1 MCCNMVISQVYHIIF
16 KSYHYIILWAQPQR
30 SDRHAS
36 TPLHTCQCTE
46 EAANERER
54 ERQRG
59 REAERQRG
67 REAERRR
74 GGEAER
80 WRRAPQMCDARALSP
95 RAGARAPRLPH
106 LGGDQRGD
114 GADWDVSK
122 TGFSKA
128 GFMDVCSVTFD
139 VSVYAMGAPRVD

>member
-1 MCCNMVISQVYHIIF
+1 MGST
-16 KSYHYIILWAQPQR
+16 AAER
-30 SDRHAS
+30 S
-36 TPLHTCQCTE
+36 PCQHTAAYLSMHRRGGKRE
-46 EAANERER
+46 GEGEA